1 MFNAIRMDVYR
12 LFKTKSTYIIL
23 VIMLAMSVM
32 GTGIR
37 ISGSASRLPIAR
49 LYSLQMLSS
58 ASGVSKGARGV
69 NSVSVCPSG

>member
-32 GTGIR
+32 GDRINVCDDRNDRGREATGTDR
-37 ISGSASRLPIAR
+37 ADVR
-49 LYSLQMLSS
+49 
-58 ASGVSKGARGV
+58 
-69 NSVSVCPSG
+69 

>member
-32 GTGIR
+32 GTGLM
-37 ISGSASRLPIAR
+37 SV
-49 LYSLQMLSS
+49 MTEMT
-58 ASGVSKGARGV
+58 GAERQQV
-69 NSVSVCPSG
+69 QT